1 MENQDH
7 TPPRSPG
14 RRFWWLVGA
23 AVALPVVV
31 VAALAVTL
39 VLVLRPTEEDRVVEA
54 YAAYNDALNE
64 ADCAA
69 YKSLLMPEDVAFYEE
84 NGVSCDDWTA
94 AQAGGLTR
102 QEFSY
107 EVLAVE
113 VDGDR
118 ATLRAE
124 ERYRPSDPVTGERA
138 SEPET
143 FLEIHRW
150 VRYEGTWRFV
160 EYFPD

>member
-1 MENQDH
+1 MEPRDH
-7 TPPRSPG
+7 MLPRPPG
-14 RRFWWLVGA
+14 RRFWWMVGA
-23 AVALPVVV
+23 A
-31 VAALAVTL
+31 
-39 VLVLRPTEEDRVVEA
+39 
-54 YAAYNDALNE
+54 
-64 ADCAA
+64 
-69 YKSLLMPEDVAFYEE
+69 VAFYEE
-84 NGVSCDDWTA
+84 NGLSCDDWTA

-102 QEFSY
+102 QEFTY
-107 EVLAVE
+107 EVLSVE

-150 VRYEGTWRFV
+150 VRYDGSWRFV